1 MFKILKRLLPYKFK
15 INLRKILNS
24 VLKIRKKIINIQLN
38 LFFRKL
44 RYSRGYFLNSDLRK
58 NLHRF
63 LSNKSIQ
70 SFLEIGTFEG
80 LASFWINKKYIKN
93 NGSHIIVDPLTDVI
107 DVTTDVDMI
116 NEENFYFNL
125 NKIKRGDVLFKRI
138 TSDNF
143 FKKNKI
149 QFDFIYID
157 GSHLLEDIKN
167 DLENSHRF
175 IMDNGII
182 WCDDYLGGD
191 APNYCKIPIDNF
203 YEKYKDEYEIIFK
216 DYQIAF
222 KKKISK

>member
-24 VLKIRKKIINIQLN
+24 VLKIRKKIINNQLN
-38 LFFRKL
+38 LFFRKLFFRKL

-125 NKIKRGDVLFKRI
+125 MCEYGYEDIATQIQELYLKGSKLEAEALFPSQLLDDLTLVGSKERIKEK
-138 TSDNF
+138 
-143 FKKNKI
+143 
-149 QFDFIYID
+149 
-157 GSHLLEDIKN
+157 LEDWKN
-167 DLENSHRF
+167 CNVTEISISIPLDIDTIRF
-175 IMDNGII
+175 VKECM
-182 WCDDYLGGD
+182 
-191 APNYCKIPIDNF
+191 
-203 YEKYKDEYEIIFK
+203 
-216 DYQIAF
+216 
-222 KKKISK
+222 